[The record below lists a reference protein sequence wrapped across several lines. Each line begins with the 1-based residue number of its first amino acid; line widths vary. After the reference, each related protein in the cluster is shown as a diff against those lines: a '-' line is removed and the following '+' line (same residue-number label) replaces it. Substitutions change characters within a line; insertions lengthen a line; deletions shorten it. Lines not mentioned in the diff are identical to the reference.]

1 MKKILLA
8 AMLAGATLT
17 ITACADKV
25 EPLPHQ
31 GESPEYIY
39 AIGHQEM
46 QQGQYYKAIR
56 TFQSLNVQYPF
67 QKWSE
72 LGNVDLIY
80 VYVQDNKPEMALALA
95 QQFIR
100 AYPSSQYLG
109 YVYYMMGVV
118 NFDNGRG
125 FLQKFLPYDMAQHDP
140 SAYIEAIHNFQ
151 KAISLD
157 PNGHFV
163 PDAQRR
169 IVYLNNVIG
178 EYYLNIGQF
187 YYNHEA
193 YAAAV
198 NRAKI
203 VVEQYP
209 QSTAV
214 EPALVLMIQSYEA
227 MNFPDLAQKSFEVL
241 QHNYPNNAF
250 VEARNKARNTAAV
263 TL

>member
-8 AMLAGATLT
+8 TLLAGATLG

-39 AIGHQEM
+39 AVGHKEM
-46 QQGQYYKAIR
+46 QDGQYYKAIR

-67 QKWSE
+67 QKWAE
-72 LGNVDLIY
+72 LGNLDLIY
-80 VYVQDNKPEMALALA
+80 VYVQDNKPEMALALS

-100 AYPSSQYLG
+100 AYPSSSHLG

-125 FLQKFLPYDMAQHDP
+125 FLQKYLPYDMAQHDP
-140 SAYIEAIHNFQ
+140 SAYIEAIGNFQ
-151 KAISLD
+151 KAIQLD
-157 PNGHFV
+157 PQGTFV
-163 PDAQRR
+163 ADAQRR

-178 EYYLNIGQF
+178 DYYYYIAQF
-187 YYNHEA
+187 YYKHQA
-193 YAAAV
+193 YGAAV

-214 EPALVLMIQSYEA
+214 EPALVLMIQAYEA
-227 MNFPDLAQKSFEVL
+227 MDFPDLAQKSLAVL
-241 QHNYPNNAF
+241 EHNYPNNAF
-250 VEARNKARNTAAV
+250 VKSRQKTDTSKSV